1 MPNSAYW
8 DACVFIAAL
17 EKLNKDR
24 VDACLDLVRQAKSGE
39 LVIVTSA
46 WAIIEVNKLD
56 DLEKATGVLREDQSK
71 MILDFFENP
80 YIKVRQL
87 DRATAELAHELTRT
101 HGLTNADAVH
111 VATAILAKVDVFYTY
126 DDAKKKRKGLLR
138 HDGKIGK
145 PPLSIKRPP
154 SPTHGPLFDKKP
166 DDEPPAT
173 PPIKANGS
181 TQS

>member
-87 DRATAELAHELTRT
+87 DRATAELAHELTHTRP
-101 HGLTNADAVH
+101 D
-111 VATAILAKVDVFYTY
+111 
-126 DDAKKKRKGLLR
+126 KRGRRACGDRHTRQGGRFLHLR
-138 HDGKIGK
+138 
-145 PPLSIKRPP
+145 
-154 SPTHGPLFDKKP
+154 
-166 DDEPPAT
+166 
-173 PPIKANGS
+173 
-181 TQS
+181 